1 MFTVAESLNYNYSQE
16 SLEMIFIIII
26 IILYCIENIVH
37 ETFITI
43 EKSHKIAVVGSIL

>member
-37 ETFITI
+37 ETFTI